1 MGGAGKK
8 TLALAVLREIFGAAV
23 EKVKVEG
30 KTWKLEQGERKI
42 EVELTTM
49 SSNYHVEMNPSD
61 VGTKDRYV
69 VQEVIKDMAKSRP
82 IDAAGQQ
89 GYKVLLLNEV
99 DRLSKEAQH
108 GLRRTMEKYSSA
120 CRLILICT
128 SVSKVLDA
136 VRSRCLPVRVA
147 APSVETV
154 EKLVMDVAQKEKLV
168 MPPEL
173 AARLALHSERNMRR
187 CLLSMEACRVQQYP
201 FKADQPV
208 QLCDWEAYV
217 TQIANEILQE
227 QTPKRLLQVRG
238 RFYELI
244 VNCIPPELIIKRLVR
259 ELNRKLD
266 VELKHETARHAAY
279 FEHRMN
285 EGSKAIIHMEAFV
298 ANFMAVYK
306 KYLISS
312 FG

>member
-1 MGGAGKK
+1 
-8 TLALAVLREIFGAAV
+8 
-23 EKVKVEG
+23 
-30 KTWKLEQGERKI
+30 
-42 EVELTTM
+42 
-49 SSNYHVEMNPSD
+49 
-61 VGTKDRYV
+61 
-69 VQEVIKDMAKSRP
+69 
-82 IDAAGQQ
+82 
-89 GYKVLLLNEV
+89 
-99 DRLSKEAQH
+99 
-108 GLRRTMEKYSSA
+108 
-120 CRLILICT
+120 
-128 SVSKVLDA
+128 
-136 VRSRCLPVRVA
+136 
-147 APSVETV
+147 
-154 EKLVMDVAQKEKLV
+154 MDVAQKEKLA

-208 QLCDWEAYV
+208 QVCDWEAYV

-244 VNCIPPELIIKRLVR
+244 VNCIPPSSSSSGWCA
-259 ELNRKLD
+259 NS
-266 VELKHETARHAAY
+266 TASWTWSSSTTAKHAAY

>member
-1 MGGAGKK
+1 M
-8 TLALAVLREIFGAAV
+8 
-23 EKVKVEG
+23 
-30 KTWKLEQGERKI
+30 
-42 EVELTTM
+42 
-49 SSNYHVEMNPSD
+49 
-61 VGTKDRYV
+61 
-69 VQEVIKDMAKSRP
+69 
-82 IDAAGQQ
+82 
-89 GYKVLLLNEV
+89 
-99 DRLSKEAQH
+99 
-108 GLRRTMEKYSSA
+108 
-120 CRLILICT
+120 
-128 SVSKVLDA
+128 
-136 VRSRCLPVRVA
+136 
-147 APSVETV
+147 
-154 EKLVMDVAQKEKLV
+154 
-168 MPPEL
+168 
-173 AARLALHSERNMRR
+173 
-187 CLLSMEACRVQQYP
+187 QQYP

-266 VELKHETARHAAY
+266 VELKHETAKHAAY
-279 FEHRMN
+279 FEHRKN

-306 KYLISS
+306 EYLISS